1 MTVRSNAE
9 ADKTSTAPSE
19 ADSRREALETNVSY
33 QDIFLKAVR
42 NGDTRELQS
51 ILQRWEGSVN
61 VNFYDQTGQTALH
74 QSCMNGNLELVKLL
88 VKFGADARLA
98 NRDGWSALHIAA
110 YGGHRDIALYLI
122 ANTRR

>member
-1 MTVRSNAE
+1 MTVKSNTE
-9 ADKTSTAPSE
+9 AGNTSIVPSE
-19 ADSRREALETNVSY
+19 ANSRCEALGTDPSY
-33 QDIFLKAVR
+33 QEIFLKAVR
-42 NGDTRELQS
+42 NGDTGELQS

-122 ANTRR
+122 ANAHR